1 MALATPM
8 EGIPNICERFAAP
21 SSDTDMDD
29 NVIAIRSE
37 GSGSLYLR
45 GSKQTG
51 FVQLAVGVGDI
62 IPGNWK
68 EVGAS
73 TDVAFVVFYRA

>member
-8 EGIPNICERFAAP
+8 EGIPNISERVAAP
-21 SSDTDMDD
+21 SSDTDLQD
-29 NVIAIRSE
+29 NVIAVRSE
-37 GSGSLYLR
+37 GSGVIYLR

-51 FVQLAVGVGDI
+51 FTQMSVGVGDF